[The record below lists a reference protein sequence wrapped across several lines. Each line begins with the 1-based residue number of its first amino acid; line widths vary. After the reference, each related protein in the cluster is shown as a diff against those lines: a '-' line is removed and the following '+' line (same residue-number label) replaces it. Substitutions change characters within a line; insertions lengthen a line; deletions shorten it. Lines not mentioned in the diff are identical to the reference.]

1 MTKEN
6 VFVKHLLEF
15 LLGLVKVCIF
25 MALMTGTVVASAFL
39 AIQGAFFIRDTYGF
53 HGVAIAWF
61 IMFLILMFACDVLHD
76 KREQNKAQRI
86 RNAVQAEIDRRA
98 LENKETNRD
107 CPPEPSPQRPANA
120 DRLGTSLDAISI
132 PTLV

>member
-53 HGVAIAWF
+53 YGVAIAWT
-61 IMFLILMFACDVLHD
+61 IMFLILMFTCALFQE
-76 KREQNKAQRI
+76 KREQDRAR
-86 RNAVQAEIDRRA
+86 RARSESPAEIDRRA
-98 LENKETNRD
+98 LENKKEAHRD
-107 CPPEPSPQRPANA
+107 
-120 DRLGTSLDAISI
+120 
-132 PTLV
+132 

>member
-53 HGVAIAWF
+53 YGVAIAWT
-61 IMFLILMFACDVLHD
+61 IMFLILMFMCALFQE
-76 KREQNKAQRI
+76 KREQDRAR
-86 RNAVQAEIDRRA
+86 RARSEAPAEIDRRA
-98 LENKETNRD
+98 LANKKEAHRD
-107 CPPEPSPQRPANA
+107 
-120 DRLGTSLDAISI
+120 
-132 PTLV
+132 

>member
-15 LLGLVKVCIF
+15 LLGLVKVHIF

-53 HGVAIAWF
+53 RGLAIAWAISF
-61 IMFLILMFACDVLHD
+61 TILVLVCELFEE
-76 KREQNKAQRI
+76 KRKQGRA
-86 RNAVQAEIDRRA
+86 RRA
-98 LENKETNRD
+98 RSEAHTEND
-107 CPPEPSPQRPANA
+107 Q
-120 DRLGTSLDAISI
+120 
-132 PTLV
+132 

>member
-1 MTKEN
+1 MTKKN
-6 VFVKHLLEF
+6 VLMKGALTFLLE
-15 LLGLVKVCIF
+15 LVKVCVAI
-25 MALMTGTVVASAFL
+25 ALLTGTVVASAFL

-53 HGVAIAWF
+53 HGVAIACF

-98 LENKETNRD
+98 LENKKEAHRD
-107 CPPEPSPQRPANA
+107 
-120 DRLGTSLDAISI
+120 
-132 PTLV
+132 

>member
-39 AIQGAFFIRDTYGF
+39 AIQGD
-53 HGVAIAWF
+53 
-61 IMFLILMFACDVLHD
+61 
-76 KREQNKAQRI
+76 Q
-86 RNAVQAEIDRRA
+86 
-98 LENKETNRD
+98 
-107 CPPEPSPQRPANA
+107 S
-120 DRLGTSLDAISI
+120 
-132 PTLV
+132 

>member
-39 AIQGAFFIRDTYGF
+39 AIQGVSVIRDKYGF
-53 HGVAIAWF
+53 HGVAIAWL

-107 CPPEPSPQRPANA
+107 
-120 DRLGTSLDAISI
+120 
-132 PTLV
+132 

>member
-53 HGVAIAWF
+53 YGVAIAWT
-61 IMFLILMFACDVLHD
+61 IMFLILMFACVPFQE
-76 KREQNKAQRI
+76 KREQDRAR
-86 RNAVQAEIDRRA
+86 RARSEAPAEIDRRA
-98 LENKETNRD
+98 LENKKEAHRD
-107 CPPEPSPQRPANA
+107 
-120 DRLGTSLDAISI
+120 
-132 PTLV
+132 